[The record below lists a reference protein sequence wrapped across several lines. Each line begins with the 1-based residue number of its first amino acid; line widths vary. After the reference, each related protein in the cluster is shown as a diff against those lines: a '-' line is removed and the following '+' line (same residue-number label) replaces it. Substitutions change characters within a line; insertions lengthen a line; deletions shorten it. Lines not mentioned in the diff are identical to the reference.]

1 MTGDNLRFKSLAN
14 LVKDAI
20 RKEERQEG
28 FLGFEIS
35 LDKYG
40 PKEDLRMTFFYL
52 PRGETQVQNNRYE
65 YKDRK
70 RIK

>member
-35 LDKYG
+35 LDKY
-40 PKEDLRMTFFYL
+40 
-52 PRGETQVQNNRYE
+52 
-65 YKDRK
+65 
-70 RIK
+70 